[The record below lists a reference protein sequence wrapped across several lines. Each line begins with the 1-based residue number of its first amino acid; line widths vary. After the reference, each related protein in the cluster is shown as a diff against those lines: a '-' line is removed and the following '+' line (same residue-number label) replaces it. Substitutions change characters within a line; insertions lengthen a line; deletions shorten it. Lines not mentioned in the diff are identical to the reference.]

1 MSTESEFTFKQ
12 KEYKCEKCNKF
23 YSSKSSLCNHNKRF
37 HKPIAS
43 ESPQFPQSLLNIS
56 SNSSNDNESNNS
68 ICIQNQCKYCNKIL
82 SRIDNLIRHEKICK
96 SKPKIEET
104 TELKQEIHEL
114 KNTMN
119 EILKTI
125 KIHPKTLEKINKQLN
140 NCNNTTN
147 NTINNTNSNNTTNNT
162 INNTNS
168 NNTINNIINNNIT
181 LVKFGEENLEKTL
194 TKREKV
200 KILENM
206 YYSLEESIK
215 LTHFNK
221 KHPEMHNI
229 CITNLRDEI
238 GYVYNG
244 GNKFDAVPKKEIYNQ
259 LIHKHI
265 EHIELSMN
273 IYKEYLS
280 DYKINKLKC
289 FIEQI
294 ENKEKE
300 YNREEKKYKT
310 YEHYQRE
317 KIKLLLFNESNKNK
331 KIFNKIYKE
340 LEELE
345 KLQ

>member
-23 YSSKSSLCNHNKRF
+23 YSSMSSLCNHNKRF
-37 HKPIAS
+37 HKPMSS
-43 ESPQFPQSLLNIS
+43 ESPQNPQSLLNIS
-56 SNSSNDNESNNS
+56 SDSSNNIESNNS
-68 ICIQNQCKYCNKIL
+68 ICIKNQCKYCNKIL
-82 SRIDNLIRHEKICK
+82 SRIDNLTRHEKTCK
-96 SKPKIEET
+96 HKIKMEET

-147 NTINNTNSNNTTNNT
+147 NTTNNNTTNNNTTNNTNNT
-162 INNTNS
+162 INNT
-168 NNTINNIINNNIT
+168 TNNIINNNIT

-194 TKREKV
+194 TKKEKI

-221 KHPEMHNI
+221 KHPEMNNI

-244 GNKFDAVPKKEIYNQ
+244 GNQFEAIPKMEIYTQ
-259 LIHKHI
+259 LIHKHL
-265 EHIELSMN
+265 EHIEMSMN
-273 IYKEYLS
+273 TYKEYLS
-280 DYKINKLKC
+280 DYKIKRLKC

-300 YNREEKKYKT
+300 YNHRNEKKYKT

-317 KIKLLLFNESNKNK
+317 KIKILIFNESNKNK
-331 KIFNKIYKE
+331 KIFNAIYKE
-340 LEELE
+340 LQ

>member
-37 HKPIAS
+37 HKPIPS
-43 ESPQFPQSLLNIS
+43 ESPQLPHSLLNIS
-56 SNSSNDNESNNS
+56 SNSSNNNESNNS

-82 SRIDNLIRHEKICK
+82 SRIDNLTRHEKICK

-104 TELKQEIHEL
+104 TELKKEIHEL

-125 KIHPKTLEKINKQLN
+125 KIHPKTLQKINKQLIN
-140 NCNNTTN
+140 NNNNTTN
-147 NTINNTNSNNTTNNT
+147 NTNS
-162 INNTNS
+162 NNTNS
-168 NNTINNIINNNIT
+168 NNTINNTINNIT
-181 LVKFGEENLEKTL
+181 LVKFGEENLEQTL

-200 KILENM
+200 KILEHM

-221 KHPEMHNI
+221 KHPEMNNI

-244 GNKFDAVPKKEIYNQ
+244 GNKFEAMPKMEIYTQ

-265 EHIELSMN
+265 EHIEKSMN
-273 IYKEYLS
+273 TYKEYLS
-280 DYKINKLKC
+280 DHEIRKLKN

-300 YNREEKKYKT
+300 YNHKEEKKYKT

-317 KIKLLLFNESNKNK
+317 KIKILIFNESNKNK
-331 KIFNKIYKE
+331 KILNKIYKE
-340 LEELE
+340 LE

>member
-1 MSTESEFTFKQ
+1 MSVNDNVTFQK
-12 KEYKCEKCNKF
+12 KEYKCEKCNKL
-23 YSSKSSLCNHNKRF
+23 YSSRNSLWNHNNKF
-37 HKPIAS
+37 HKPLSSDQLQIA
-43 ESPQFPQSLLNIS
+43 P
-56 SNSSNDNESNNS
+56 NSSVQLQIAPKENENN
-68 ICIQNQCKYCNKIL
+68 NLLLPTQCKYCKKIFAKV
-82 SRIDNLIRHEKICK
+82 SNLTRHYKICK
-96 SKPKIEET
+96 HKINMEET

-147 NTINNTNSNNTTNNT
+147 NTINNTNSNNT
-162 INNTNS
+162 
-168 NNTINNIINNNIT
+168 INNIINNNIT

-194 TKREKV
+194 TKKEKI

-221 KHPEMHNI
+221 KHPEMNNI

-244 GNKFDAVPKKEIYNQ
+244 GNQFEAIPKMEIYTQ

-273 IYKEYLS
+273 TYKEYLS
-280 DYKINKLKC
+280 DYKIKRLKC

-300 YNREEKKYKT
+300 YNHRNEKKYKT

-317 KIKLLLFNESNKNK
+317 KIKILIFNESNKNK
-331 KIFNKIYKE
+331 KIFNAIYKE
-340 LEELE
+340 LQ